1 MFKKEKKTSGL
12 VRRRKMKIAIDNCST
27 RLATCYMVCSG
38 KRRLFNS
45 KLQKKQQQ
53 KNFLCNLCCYY

>member
-27 RLATCYMVCSG
+27 RLLYFLALLALLHG
-38 KRRLFNS
+38 LFR
-45 KLQKKQQQ
+45 KKT
-53 KNFLCNLCCYY
+53 FI